1 MGMFDSFIGQIKCP
15 NCKNQQKTEVQF
27 KWGECLLLDYELGDV
42 VPGAPEGLYVE
53 DDWFNERC
61 SNCKTEYMPNVVL
74 KNGKVISFI
83 SKEELQRT
91 DISQLK
97 DIPLKHA
104 KTQRYE
110 KDKIVAKGFTKE
122 SVDFNKQP
130 FKENQIIMAFEREW
144 KVAKGWRKDFNLEK
158 SSEFIKLS
166 GCAIRKSDY
175 WFVYIVVDATGLKRF
190 VEVSD
195 RIKHWS
201 DNDDRYGNMLF
212 SETYGIKDEH
222 FLFSEIF

>member
-1 MGMFDSFIGQIKCP
+1 M
-15 NCKNQQKTEVQF
+15 
-27 KWGECLLLDYELGDV
+27 
-42 VPGAPEGLYVE
+42 
-53 DDWFNERC
+53 
-61 SNCKTEYMPNVVL
+61 VL
-74 KNGKVISFI
+74 KNRKVISFI

-91 DISQLK
+91 DITQLK

-110 KDKIVAKGFTKE
+110 RDKIDAKGFTKE
-122 SVDFNKQP
+122 TADFKKQP
-130 FKENQIIMAFEREW
+130 FKENQSITAFEREW
-144 KVAKGWRKDFNLEK
+144 QVVKGWRKGFNPEK

-166 GCAIRKSDY
+166 GCATRKSDY
-175 WFVYIVVDATGLKRF
+175 WFVYIVVDAKGMKRF

-212 SETYGIKDEH
+212 SETYGFKDEH
-222 FLFSEIF
+222 FLFSQIS